1 MNVGESLANIF
12 VKAKLYK
19 KTIKLI
25 DEKNLNT
32 YMVFH
37 DDRIIYF
44 LLSRN
49 AFNAKFVDRYFYIVV
64 KTWNKRKKNIKL
76 RENIKKQ
83 NKANKICFSILNY
96 LEILFKNTKNTYED
110 KKIAFSQIEVY
121 YLKNFCRYN
130 IVTREK
136 GKEIFNL
143 YLNCEYISKKD
154 KVKIQDFIINN

>member
-12 VKAKLYK
+12 VKSKLYK

-49 AFNAKFVDRYFYIVV
+49 AYNTKFVDRYFYIVLR
-64 KTWNKRKKNIKL
+64 TWNTREKKVKL
-76 RENIKKQ
+76 RKHIKRQ
-83 NKANKICFSILNY
+83 NKYNKICFSILNY
-96 LEILFKNTKNTYED
+96 LEILFKNTKNSYEK
-110 KKIAFSQIEVY
+110 KKIAYQQLELY
-121 YLKNFCRYN
+121 YLNNFCQKN
-130 IVTREK
+130 KVTREK
-136 GKEIFNL
+136 AKEIFNL
-143 YLNCEYISKKD
+143 YLNCVYISKKD
-154 KVKIQDFIINN
+154 KTKIQDFIINN